1 METKVFKINPDNID
15 GTAIVQ
21 LRECADI
28 IKRGG
33 LVCMP
38 TETVYGLGANAY
50 DPVAV
55 SNIFKAKG
63 RPSDNPL
70 IVHICNYDMLELIVK
85 DSFLQEGKMTA
96 LGDRFWPGPLTM
108 IAPKTSIIPAVV
120 SGGLDTVGVRY
131 PCHPIASALIKLAGV
146 PIAAPSAN
154 LSGKPS
160 PTCFEHVKDD
170 MMGRV
175 DAIIDGGD
183 CRVGVESTVLDI
195 TGSVPNILRPG
206 AVTLADVKS
215 VIEGSVEAD
224 WHLAHGIDTSKVP
237 KSPGL
242 KYKHYAPDAPLYIF
256 TATDCQIMV
265 QGICEKIIEEKNKK
279 LSVGVLATDENRDY
293 YKGADMVQSVG
304 SGTNSMEHAAAL
316 FTCLRRFDEAGVD
329 VIIAEMLPQTG
340 VGDAVMNRLY
350 RAAAGR
356 VIKLD

>member
-1 METKVFKINPDNID
+1 MDTKIFKINPDNID
-15 GTAIVQ
+15 DTAMLQ
-21 LRECADI
+21 LKECAEI
-28 IKRGG
+28 IKKGG

-50 DPVAV
+50 DSVAV

-70 IVHICNYDMLELIVK
+70 IVHISNYDMLELIVK
-85 DSFLQEGKMTA
+85 ESFLQKGTMTA

-108 IAPKTSIIPAVV
+108 IAPKTNIIPAAV

-131 PCHPIASALIKLAGV
+131 PNHPIAAALIKLAGV

-160 PTCFEHVKDD
+160 PTCFEHVRDD

-175 DAIIDGGD
+175 DVIIDGGD
-183 CRVGVESTVLDI
+183 CSVGVESTVLDI

-206 AVTLADVKS
+206 AVTLADVNS
-215 VIEGSVEAD
+215 VIDGSIEAD
-224 WHLAHGIDTSKVP
+224 WHLAHGIDTSKAP

-242 KYKHYAPDAPLYIF
+242 KYKHYAPNAPLYIF
-256 TATDCQIMV
+256 AAENCQIMV
-265 QGICEKIIEEKNKK
+265 QGICEKIIEEKKK
-279 LSVGVLATDENRDY
+279 NLSVGVLATDENRGY
-293 YKGADMVQSVG
+293 YRDADMIQSVG
-304 SGTNSMEHAAAL
+304 ARSNSMEHAAAL
-316 FTCLRRFDEAGVD
+316 FTSLRRFDEAGVD

-356 VIKLD
+356 VINLD

>member
-1 METKVFKINPDNID
+1 MDTKIFKINPDNID
-15 GTAIVQ
+15 DTAMLQ
-21 LRECADI
+21 LKECAEI
-28 IKRGG
+28 IKKGG

-50 DPVAV
+50 DSVAV

-70 IVHICNYDMLELIVK
+70 IVHISNYDMLELIVK
-85 DSFLQEGKMTA
+85 ESFLQKGTMTA

-108 IAPKTSIIPAVV
+108 IAPKTNIIPAAV

-131 PCHPIASALIKLAGV
+131 PNHPIAAALIKLAGV

-160 PTCFEHVKDD
+160 PTCFEHVRDD

-175 DAIIDGGD
+175 DVIIDGGD
-183 CRVGVESTVLDI
+183 CSVGVESTVLDI

-206 AVTLADVKS
+206 AVTLADVNS
-215 VIEGSVEAD
+215 VIDGSIEAD
-224 WHLAHGIDTSKVP
+224 WHLAHGIDTSKAP

-242 KYKHYAPDAPLYIF
+242 KYKHYAPNAPLYIF
-256 TATDCQIMV
+256 AAENCQIMV
-265 QGICEKIIEEKNKK
+265 QGICEKIIEEKKK
-279 LSVGVLATDENRDY
+279 NLSVGVLATDENRGY
-293 YKGADMVQSVG
+293 YRDADMIQSVG
-304 SGTNSMEHAAAL
+304 ARSNSMEHAAAL

-329 VIIAEMLPQTG
+329 VIIAEILPQTG

-356 VIKLD
+356 VINLD

>member
-1 METKVFKINPDNID
+1 MDTKIFKINPDNID
-15 GTAIVQ
+15 DTAMLQ
-21 LRECADI
+21 LKECAEI
-28 IKRGG
+28 IKKGG

-50 DPVAV
+50 DSVAV

-70 IVHICNYDMLELIVK
+70 IVHISNYDMLELIVK
-85 DSFLQEGKMTA
+85 ESFLQKGTMTA

-108 IAPKTSIIPAVV
+108 IAPKTNIIPAAV

-131 PCHPIASALIKLAGV
+131 PNHPIAAALIKLAGV

-160 PTCFEHVKDD
+160 PTCFEHVRDD

-175 DAIIDGGD
+175 DVIIDGGD
-183 CRVGVESTVLDI
+183 CSVGVESTVLDI

-206 AVTLADVKS
+206 AVTLADVNS
-215 VIEGSVEAD
+215 VIDGSIEAD
-224 WHLAHGIDTSKVP
+224 WHLAHGIDTSKAP

-242 KYKHYAPDAPLYIF
+242 KYKHYAPNAPLYIF
-256 TATDCQIMV
+256 AAENCQIMV
-265 QGICEKIIEEKNKK
+265 QGICEKIIEEKKK
-279 LSVGVLATDENRDY
+279 NLSVGVLATDENRGY
-293 YKGADMVQSVG
+293 YRDADMIQSVG
-304 SGTNSMEHAAAL
+304 ARSNSIEHAAAL

-356 VIKLD
+356 VINLD

>member
-1 METKVFKINPDNID
+1 MDTKIFKINPDHID
-15 GTAIVQ
+15 DTAMLQ
-21 LRECADI
+21 LKECAEI
-28 IKRGG
+28 IKKGG

-50 DPVAV
+50 DSVAV

-70 IVHICNYDMLELIVK
+70 IVHISNYDMLELIVK
-85 DSFLQEGKMTA
+85 ESFLQKGTMTA

-108 IAPKTSIIPAVV
+108 IAPKTNIIPAAV

-131 PCHPIASALIKLAGV
+131 PNHPIAAALIKLAGV

-160 PTCFEHVKDD
+160 PTCFEHVRDD

-175 DAIIDGGD
+175 DVIIDGGD
-183 CRVGVESTVLDI
+183 CSVGVESTVLDI

-206 AVTLADVKS
+206 AVTLADVNS
-215 VIEGSVEAD
+215 VIDGSIEAD
-224 WHLAHGIDTSKVP
+224 WHLAHGIDTSKAP

-242 KYKHYAPDAPLYIF
+242 KYKHYAPNAPLYIF
-256 TATDCQIMV
+256 AAENCQIMV
-265 QGICEKIIEEKNKK
+265 QGICEKIIEEKKK
-279 LSVGVLATDENRDY
+279 NLSVGVLATDENRGY
-293 YKGADMVQSVG
+293 YRDADMIQSVG
-304 SGTNSMEHAAAL
+304 ARSNSIEHAAAL

-356 VIKLD
+356 VINLD

>member
-1 METKVFKINPDNID
+1 MDTKIFKINPDNID
-15 GTAIVQ
+15 DTAMLQ
-21 LRECADI
+21 LKECAEI
-28 IKRGG
+28 IKKGG

-50 DPVAV
+50 DSVAV

-70 IVHICNYDMLELIVK
+70 IVHISNYDMLELIVK
-85 DSFLQEGKMTA
+85 ESFLQKGTMTA

-108 IAPKTSIIPAVV
+108 IAPKTNIIPAAV

-131 PCHPIASALIKLAGV
+131 PNHPIAAALIKLAGV

-160 PTCFEHVKDD
+160 PTCFEHVRDD

-175 DAIIDGGD
+175 DVIIDGGD
-183 CRVGVESTVLDI
+183 CSVGVESTVLDI

-206 AVTLADVKS
+206 AVTLADVNS
-215 VIEGSVEAD
+215 VIDGSIEAD
-224 WHLAHGIDTSKVP
+224 WHLAHGIDTSKAP

-242 KYKHYAPDAPLYIF
+242 KYKHYAPNAPLYIF
-256 TATDCQIMV
+256 AAENCQIMV
-265 QGICEKIIEEKNKK
+265 QGICEKIIEEKKK
-279 LSVGVLATDENRDY
+279 NLSVGVLATDENRGY
-293 YKGADMVQSVG
+293 YRDADMIQSVG
-304 SGTNSMEHAAAL
+304 ARSNSMEHAAAL

-356 VIKLD
+356 VINLD